1 MGHMTARD
9 RVIKYRR
16 MLRWKNE
23 YLLNEFCTTWKA
35 DPQDILTYCE
45 GIDFFEEWYKDFI
58 KYLRDET
65 QYRMDTGMYRPID
78 FKDVWGGG
86 KWEAKCI

>member
-1 MGHMTARD
+1 MGHMTVRD
-9 RVIKYRR
+9 RVRKYRR
-16 MLRWKNE
+16 MALWKNK

-35 DPQDILTYCE
+35 DPQDILSYCE
-45 GIDFFEEWYKDFI
+45 GIELFEEWYKDFI

>member
-1 MGHMTARD
+1 MGHMTVRD
-9 RVIKYRR
+9 RVKKYRR
-16 MLRWKNE
+16 MTLWKNK
-23 YLLNEFCTTWKA
+23 YLLNEFCTTWKV
-35 DPQDILTYCE
+35 DPQDILSYCE
-45 GIDFFEEWYKDFI
+45 GIELFEEWYKDFI
-58 KYLRDET
+58 KYVRDET

>member
-1 MGHMTARD
+1 MGRMTVRD

-16 MLRWKNE
+16 MALWKNK

-35 DPQDILTYCE
+35 DPQDILSYCE
-45 GIDFFEEWYKDFI
+45 GIELFEEWYKDFI

>member
-1 MGHMTARD
+1 MGKEQIRLKN
-9 RVIKYRR
+9 IEYRN

-23 YLLNEFCTTWKA
+23 YLLNEFCNTWKA
-35 DPQDILTYCE
+35 NPQDILSYCE
-45 GIDFFEEWYKDFI
+45 GIDNFEEWYADFI
-58 KYLRDET
+58 KYVRDET

-86 KWEAKCI
+86 RWIAKYI

>member
-45 GIDFFEEWYKDFI
+45 GIDFFE
-58 KYLRDET
+58 
-65 QYRMDTGMYRPID
+65 
-78 FKDVWGGG
+78 
-86 KWEAKCI
+86 

>member
-1 MGHMTARD
+1 MGHMTVRD
-9 RVIKYRR
+9 RVRKYRR
-16 MLRWKNE
+16 MTLWKNK
-23 YLLNEFCTTWKA
+23 YLLNEFCTTWKV
-35 DPQDILTYCE
+35 DPQDILSYCE
-45 GIDFFEEWYKDFI
+45 GIELFEEWYKDFI
-58 KYLRDET
+58 KYVRDET